1 MFHELL
7 KEIADLPL
15 NRVKIGEV
23 SNLPGPF
30 TMSFGFNLAPL
41 SESIKNI
48 GIINSPVVSKSEEG
62 TLHVVTGY
70 RRVGALRSLGKK
82 IVRCRMVQKVDLP
95 PLQGLL
101 LSLHDN
107 LATRKFNPIEKGM
120 ILSRLSHYLPR
131 KDILSNYMGLLDLPE
146 HENTLDAF
154 VAFDRH
160 LEEPLKA
167 DLARGHLSVQ
177 SARMLLMMN
186 PEDRLGIG
194 RLISNLN
201 LNVNQ
206 QKQLIEYT
214 YEIAKIDGSEISAV
228 LGDDS
233 IGGLL
238 ANASLNLPQ
247 KGRAVLDAMRSRRY
261 PTLTKMEKAFR
272 KKVSSLHLDDK
283 VNIQPPPYFES
294 GEYRLEIRFRH
305 GKELKAQVDRLAGI
319 ASLETVNDPW
329 KEDK

>member
-1 MFHELL
+1 MFHEIV

-15 NRVKIGEV
+15 IRVKLEEV
-23 SNLPGPF
+23 SILPGPF

-48 GIINSPVVSKSEEG
+48 GIVNSPVVSKSEEG

-82 IVRCRMVQKVDLP
+82 IVTCRMVQKADLP

-101 LSLHDN
+101 LSLYDN
-107 LATRKFNPIEKGM
+107 LATRKFNPVEKGM

-160 LEEPLKA
+160 LEEPLKT

-177 SARMLLMMN
+177 AARMLLGMN
-186 PEDRLGIG
+186 PEHRCVIG
-194 RLISNLN
+194 RLISDLN

-214 YEIAKIDGSEISAV
+214 YEIAKINGSEISAV

-247 KGRAVLDAMRSRRY
+247 KGRAVLDAMRRRRY
-261 PTLTKMEKAFR
+261 PTLTKMERAFR
-272 KKVSSLHLDDK
+272 KKVSRLHLDGK

-294 GEYRLEIRFRH
+294 GDYRLEIRFRQ
-305 GKELKAQVDRLAGI
+305 GKELKAQVDRLAEI

-329 KEDK
+329 KEDE